1 MEKLLPTLKT
11 AYITKLVDNWTGS
24 YIVKHAQMHGVDMS
38 NVVVE
43 PFDKIGRVR
52 NGLAFVEVGI
62 GPRASYQ
69 IYDRGHSALSYI
81 KPGDIDWENAAAA
94 FRRKIDARLL
104 INAKDRKKNN
114 AKMLRLFLIGL
125 AFVAVGIALSVR
137 LDAVPTE
144 LLSIIGSFAVW
155 EAANIWIVQ
164 NPQNRME
171 RRLLTRLAE
180 SEIHFEV
187 KDA

>member
-1 MEKLLPTLKT
+1 MSIHEIKLRIRNEDEL
-11 AYITKLVDNWTGS
+11 YN
-24 YIVKHAQMHGVDMS
+24 
-38 NVVVE
+38 
-43 PFDKIGRVR
+43 PFD
-52 NGLAFVEVGI
+52 E
-62 GPRASYQ
+62 
-69 IYDRGHSALSYI
+69 DRQVLSDDVLSYVMDRYDEKQFGEAVSI
-81 KPGDIDWENAAAA
+81 RIVSDGDIDWENAAAA

-144 LLSIIGSFAVW
+144 FLSIIGSFAVW

-164 NPQNRME
+164 NPQNKTDE
-171 RRLLTRLAE
+171 PKLHVLRRG
-180 SEIHFEV
+180 
-187 KDA
+187 KND